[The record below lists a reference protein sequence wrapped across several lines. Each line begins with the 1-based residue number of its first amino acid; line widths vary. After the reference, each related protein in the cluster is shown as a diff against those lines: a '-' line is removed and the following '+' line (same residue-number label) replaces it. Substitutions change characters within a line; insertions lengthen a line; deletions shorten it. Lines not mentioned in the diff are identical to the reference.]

1 MLLSKLKNNPSNPR
15 TLSEVDFKKL
25 LNKILVYPRLLEKNK
40 ITFDSEQDN
49 VILGGNMRFK
59 TLSHII
65 KEFANKDISKAIK
78 TAQTALGVDNKDL
91 LNESV
96 DIFSDIIDSK
106 AIPDE
111 WTQDAKGLTV
121 EEKEA
126 FIIID
131 NVSDGKWDFDVLANE
146 WELDTLDEWNIN
158 VPTVKNTELL
168 SKLEYESVYYEPVK
182 KPNIDLF
189 ECLNLNKFNA
199 KLKVINDSNLTEH
212 QKKTLTYFAYRFI
225 KIDFENVANYYYF
238 NATEEEQKVMERLRL
253 VLTDNGVDGFI
264 EDDLLKVYS
273 YFDTDD

>member
-49 VILGGNMRFK
+49 TILGGNMRFK

-78 TAQTALGVDNKDL
+78 QAQTALGVDNKDL

-111 WTQDAKGLTV
+111 WTQDAKGLTA

-126 FIIID
+126 FVIID

-146 WELDTLDEWNIN
+146 WDIDTYDWGLVDWKVGSYDDDNIFGDDDSN
-158 VPTVKNTELL
+158 DDSNDDNNTPKNE
-168 SKLEYESVYYEPVK
+168 SRGISDDKYSALEIVMLHDNK
-182 KPNIDLF
+182 KRVF
-189 ECLNLNKFNA
+189 EVLNK
-199 KLKVINDSNLTEH
+199 I
-212 QKKTLTYFAYRFI
+212 KTRYDLD
-225 KIDFENVANYYYF
+225 KFE
-238 NATEEEQKVMERLRL
+238 
-253 VLTDNGVDGFI
+253 DC
-264 EDDLLKVYS
+264 LLKLIEFYK
-273 YFDTDD
+273 D

>member
-1 MLLSKLKNNPSNPR
+1 MKLKDLRSNPQNPR
-15 TLSEVDFKKL
+15 TLKDTSFKKL

-40 ITFDSEQDN
+40 ITFDSEQQN

-78 TAQTALGVDNKDL
+78 QAQKSLGVDNKDL

-111 WTQDAKGLTV
+111 WTQDAKGLTA

-146 WELDTLDEWNIN
+146 WDIDTYDWGLVDW
-158 VPTVKNTELL
+158 
-168 SKLEYESVYYEPVK
+168 
-182 KPNIDLF
+182 
-189 ECLNLNKFNA
+189 
-199 KLKVINDSNLTEH
+199 KV
-212 QKKTLTYFAYRFI
+212 
-225 KIDFENVANYYYF
+225 
-238 NATEEEQKVMERLRL
+238 
-253 VLTDNGVDGFI
+253 
-264 EDDLLKVYS
+264 EDDYTPEYNPEKDNHSVTESDLESALQKQES
-273 YFDTDD
+273 IGDTNKTFLDVACPNCLHSFKIVKQ

>member
-1 MLLSKLKNNPSNPR
+1 MLLSKLQNNPSNPR

-78 TAQTALGVDNKDL
+78 QAQTALGVDNKDL

-111 WTQDAKGLTV
+111 WTQDAKGLTA

-126 FIIID
+126 FVIID
-131 NVSDGKWDFDVLANE
+131 NVSDGKWDFDILANE
-146 WELDTLDEWNIN
+146 WDIDTYDWGLVDWKVEDGNEVDYSDKNNEYSENDFEDKSILKLEFTLDIYEL
-158 VPTVKNTELL
+158 VKTELYKHGQTPEAAIC
-168 SKLEYESVYYEPVK
+168 KLL
-182 KPNIDLF
+182 NI
-189 ECLNLNKFNA
+189 
-199 KLKVINDSNLTEH
+199 
-212 QKKTLTYFAYRFI
+212 
-225 KIDFENVANYYYF
+225 EN
-238 NATEEEQKVMERLRL
+238 E
-253 VLTDNGVDGFI
+253 
-264 EDDLLKVYS
+264 
-273 YFDTDD
+273 

>member
-78 TAQTALGVDNKDL
+78 QAQTALGVDNKDL

-96 DIFSDIIDSK
+96 DIFSDVIDSK

-111 WTQDAKGLTV
+111 WTQDAKGLTA

-146 WELDTLDEWNIN
+146 WELDVYDWGLVDWKVEDDSDIDLDEFFEEDNG
-158 VPTVKNTELL
+158 EL
-168 SKLEYESVYYEPVK
+168 KAETNKIVLEYSDEDY
-182 KPNIDLF
+182 
-189 ECLNLNKFNA
+189 NKIIE
-199 KLKVINDSNLTEH
+199 K
-212 QKKTLTYFAYRFI
+212 I
-225 KIDFENVANYYYF
+225 KG
-238 NATEEEQKVMERLRL
+238 M
-253 VLTDNGVDGFI
+253 
-264 EDDLLKVYS
+264 
-273 YFDTDD
+273 

>member
-1 MLLSKLKNNPSNPR
+1 MLLSKLQSNPSNPR

-49 VILGGNMRFK
+49 NILGGNMRFK

-78 TAQTALGVDNKDL
+78 QAQTALGVDNKDL

-111 WTQDAKGLTV
+111 WTQDAKGLTA

-126 FIIID
+126 FVIID

-146 WELDTLDEWNIN
+146 WELDVYDWGLVDWKIEDDNEVDYSDKNQEYSDDDFEDKTILKLEFTLDDYEL
-158 VPTVKNTELL
+158 VKTELL
-168 SKLEYESVYYEPVK
+168 KHGQTPEAAIFKL
-182 KPNIDLF
+182 
-189 ECLNLNKFNA
+189 LNLE
-199 KLKVINDSNLTEH
+199 SNE
-212 QKKTLTYFAYRFI
+212 
-225 KIDFENVANYYYF
+225 
-238 NATEEEQKVMERLRL
+238 
-253 VLTDNGVDGFI
+253 
-264 EDDLLKVYS
+264 
-273 YFDTDD
+273 

>member
-78 TAQTALGVDNKDL
+78 QAQTALGVDNKEL
-91 LNESV
+91 LNDSI

-111 WTQDAKGLTV
+111 WTQDAKGLTA

-146 WELDTLDEWNIN
+146 WELDVYDWGLVDWKVEDENEVDYSDKNSEYSENDFEDKSILKLEFTLDIYEL
-158 VPTVKNTELL
+158 VKTELYKHGQTPEAAIC
-168 SKLEYESVYYEPVK
+168 KLL
-182 KPNIDLF
+182 NI
-189 ECLNLNKFNA
+189 
-199 KLKVINDSNLTEH
+199 
-212 QKKTLTYFAYRFI
+212 
-225 KIDFENVANYYYF
+225 EN
-238 NATEEEQKVMERLRL
+238 E
-253 VLTDNGVDGFI
+253 
-264 EDDLLKVYS
+264 
-273 YFDTDD
+273 

>member
-78 TAQTALGVDNKDL
+78 QAQTALGVDNKDL

-111 WTQDAKGLTV
+111 WTQDAKGLTA

-146 WELDTLDEWNIN
+146 WELDVYDWGLVDWKVEDGNEVDYSDKNNEYSENDFEDKSILKLEFTLDIYEL
-158 VPTVKNTELL
+158 VKTELYKHGQTPEAAIC
-168 SKLEYESVYYEPVK
+168 KLL
-182 KPNIDLF
+182 NI
-189 ECLNLNKFNA
+189 
-199 KLKVINDSNLTEH
+199 
-212 QKKTLTYFAYRFI
+212 
-225 KIDFENVANYYYF
+225 EN
-238 NATEEEQKVMERLRL
+238 E
-253 VLTDNGVDGFI
+253 
-264 EDDLLKVYS
+264 
-273 YFDTDD
+273 

>member
-49 VILGGNMRFK
+49 TILGGNMRFK
-59 TLSHII
+59 TLSHIV

-78 TAQTALGVDNKDL
+78 QAQTDLGVDNKDL

-111 WTQDAKGLTV
+111 WTQDAKGLTA

-146 WELDTLDEWNIN
+146 WELDVYDWGLVDWKIEDENEVDYSDKNSEYSENDFEDKSILTLEFTLDIYEL
-158 VPTVKNTELL
+158 VKTELYKHGQTPEAAIC
-168 SKLEYESVYYEPVK
+168 KLL
-182 KPNIDLF
+182 NI
-189 ECLNLNKFNA
+189 
-199 KLKVINDSNLTEH
+199 
-212 QKKTLTYFAYRFI
+212 
-225 KIDFENVANYYYF
+225 EN
-238 NATEEEQKVMERLRL
+238 E
-253 VLTDNGVDGFI
+253 
-264 EDDLLKVYS
+264 
-273 YFDTDD
+273 

>member
-49 VILGGNMRFK
+49 TILGGNMRFK
-59 TLSHII
+59 TLNHII

-78 TAQTALGVDNKDL
+78 QDQTALGVDNKDL
-91 LNESV
+91 LNGSV

-106 AIPDE
+106 AIPE
-111 WTQDAKGLTV
+111 SWTQDAKGLTA

-146 WELDTLDEWNIN
+146 WDIDLGEWNVSSFDID
-158 VPTVKNTELL
+158 V
-168 SKLEYESVYYEPVK
+168 
-182 KPNIDLF
+182 NIDDIETSDEF
-189 ECLNLNKFNA
+189 S
-199 KLKVINDSNLTEH
+199 LKDGDREPFQQMTF
-212 QKKTLTYFAYRFI
+212 TLSDEQAEYI
-225 KIDFENVANYYYF
+225 KGRISDIKQ
-238 NATEEEQKVMERLRL
+238 T
-253 VLTDNGVDGFI
+253 DGFKNMETLNENSNGNALYYLI
-264 EDDLLKVYS
+264 CNS
-273 YFDTDD
+273 

>member
-78 TAQTALGVDNKDL
+78 QAQKTLGVDNKDL

-111 WTQDAKGLTV
+111 WTQDAKGLTA

-146 WELDTLDEWNIN
+146 WELDVYDWGLVDWKVEDDKEVDYSNKNQEYSDDDFEDKAILKLEFTLDDYEL
-158 VPTVKNTELL
+158 VKTELL
-168 SKLEYESVYYEPVK
+168 KHGQTPESA
-182 KPNIDLF
+182 LF
-189 ECLNLNKFNA
+189 
-199 KLKVINDSNLTEH
+199 S
-212 QKKTLTYFAYRFI
+212 
-225 KIDFENVANYYYF
+225 
-238 NATEEEQKVMERLRL
+238 
-253 VLTDNGVDGFI
+253 
-264 EDDLLKVYS
+264 LLKLDNNES
-273 YFDTDD
+273 

>member
-65 KEFANKDISKAIK
+65 KEFSNKDISKAIK

-111 WTQDAKGLTV
+111 WTQDAKGLTA

-146 WELDTLDEWNIN
+146 WELDVYDWGLVDWKAEEMSDEELDNFFKEDD
-158 VPTVKNTELL
+158 TETKEETNKIVLEYSDEDYEFVNNKFKEIGGSKESIIYNLL
-168 SKLEYESVYYEPVK
+168 SE
-182 KPNIDLF
+182 
-189 ECLNLNKFNA
+189 
-199 KLKVINDSNLTEH
+199 
-212 QKKTLTYFAYRFI
+212 
-225 KIDFENVANYYYF
+225 
-238 NATEEEQKVMERLRL
+238 
-253 VLTDNGVDGFI
+253 
-264 EDDLLKVYS
+264 
-273 YFDTDD
+273 